1 MIHKHK
7 NLHFSTP
14 NSSTLTLRID
24 HDQATTQLEAL
35 GCSRGDTVSVHALL
49 ALRTTGDTRRA
60 KQSTCAIREV
70 L

>member
-24 HDQATTQLEAL
+24 YDQATTQLEAL
-35 GCSRGDTVSVHALL
+35 GCSQRDTVSVYAL
-49 ALRTTGDTRRA
+49 ALCTTGDTRLST
-60 KQSTCAIREV
+60 QSTCAIREV